1 MFWLDRIAE
10 ERVKAKVVCQRRIKC
25 TFAPSFPTLTG
36 KSRIPIFGNV
46 VRSLPPT
53 DADADATRGGRK
65 SPVNETIEYLM
76 HCARNTLTIQHEMPL
91 EFGKQGTIGAFRIC
105 GTDHAR

>member
-1 MFWLDRIAE
+1 MQNQMHLCAFL
-10 ERVKAKVVCQRRIKC
+10 
-25 TFAPSFPTLTG
+25 TLTG

-76 HCARNTLTIQHEMPL
+76 HCARNTLTIQHQMPL
-91 EFGKQGTIGAFRIC
+91 EFGKQGSIGACQIR
-105 GTDHAR
+105 GTNHARVELEFPQK